1 MKIRLNKTAH
11 EVQPDATL
19 ADALALLQPQPPF
32 ATAVNLQF
40 IPNSLYAQTLLQPDD
55 DIEVIFPVTGG

>member
-1 MKIRLNKTAH
+1 MKITLNSTTH

-19 ADALALLQPQPPF
+19 ADALALLQARPPF
-32 ATAVNLQF
+32 AAAVNMQF
-40 IPNSLYAQTLLQPDD
+40 IPNTLYAQTLLQPDD